1 MILKEG
7 ILESEFSSQRKACEK
22 MKDKETRFSVIVLFS
37 LVLMTGCAGTVPKG
51 LDVQTDSVVVGCIE
65 NPVIAPDGFGY
76 YENSAAMPEWRL
88 GNMRL
93 RNMDGD
99 KVVDLFLLRNGCFT
113 TDVVPGT
120 YSFEHF
126 IKGSK
131 YYRHDKY
138 SFIGQFTVPMGKLVN
153 LGTYHLE
160 VFNIEFY
167 RWARGDYPVIA
178 GYTGDKRFDQISGS
192 ESFARSLED
201 FKNRN
206 PEVFEMYRDR
216 VVEWKQGGQ

>member
-1 MILKEG
+1 MLNYPRN
-7 ILESEFSSQRKACEK
+7 LFNLL
-22 MKDKETRFSVIVLFS
+22 IVLF
-37 LVLMTGCAGTVPKG
+37 LVLITGCAGTVPKS
-51 LDVQTDSVVVGCIE
+51 LDVQADSVVVGCIE

-88 GNMRL
+88 KNLRL
-93 RNMDGD
+93 RNVESG
-99 KVVDLFLLRNGCFT
+99 KIIDLFLLRNGCFNT
-113 TDVVPGT
+113 TADPGI
-120 YSFEHF
+120 YAFEHF

-131 YYRHDKY
+131 YYRHDKE
-138 SFIGQFTVPMGKLVN
+138 SFIGQVNVPAGKLVN

-178 GYTGDKRFDQISGS
+178 GYTGDKKFDQISGGG
-192 ESFARSLED
+192 SFDRSLED
-201 FKNRN
+201 FMDRN

-216 VVEWKQGGQ
+216 VIEWEQRSSNQ

>member
-1 MILKEG
+1 MRLRN
-7 ILESEFSSQRKACEK
+7 LL
-22 MKDKETRFSVIVLFS
+22 VLFIMFP
-37 LVLMTGCAGTVPKG
+37 LVVGCAGTVPKG

-93 RNMDGD
+93 RNLKSN
-99 KVVDLFLLRNGCFT
+99 KVVHLFLLRNGCFT
-113 TDVVPGT
+113 TEVVPGI

-126 IKGSK
+126 IKGNK
-131 YYRHDKY
+131 YYRHDKE
-138 SFIGQFTVPMGKLVN
+138 SFIGQVNVPAGKLVN

-178 GYTGDKRFDQISGS
+178 GYTGDKKFDQISGGG
-192 ESFARSLED
+192 SFDRSLED
-201 FKNRN
+201 FMDRN

-216 VVEWKQGGQ
+216 VIEWKQLNSIQ